1 MINSPARSDGRRLR
15 PLRLL
20 ARATRAAAT
29 AVVLWGATGFGPPSL
44 WAQDEIFQQG
54 NQLYQSGDY
63 AAAVEAYEAILAS
76 GFESHELHY
85 NLGNAYFKV
94 GDLGRAILS
103 WERALELE
111 PGDVDTLANL
121 ELANRIT
128 VDEIEPL
135 PRFWLLSVLSWWVD
149 LLPRSL
155 LIVGVGGGWMA
166 LAAGIVTRIL
176 GRTDARRRGAT
187 WVASAGALVVLLLG
201 TNLFVRELEI
211 GRPERAVILVEAVP
225 VRSAPTEDDNLT
237 LFEVHEGTRVRVD
250 QRTGQWAEVV
260 LADGKVGWVPEDAME
275 II

>member
-1 MINSPARSDGRRLR
+1 MISSPARSDGRRLR